1 MGSDGLLSRT
11 CFREY
16 DIRGVYGRDLDE
28 GGAYRV
34 GLALGEYLRCG
45 DVVVGRDGRL
55 SSPQL
60 ASGVVE
66 GLLDRGCSVLDIG
79 VVPTPAFYWAVR
91 RLEAKGGA
99 MVTASH
105 NPPEWNGF
113 KLVREGAKPL
123 ARGFGLE
130 VVEELALSD
139 PSTLVSGEKGIRR
152 GLEILGEYVTEIAS
166 LASVGGSHRVA
177 VDASSGVAALT
188 APQALSRIGCDVR
201 VLNGEV
207 DGRFPSHPPEPLPE
221 YLEELVDEVRRGS
234 YELGVAFD
242 GDGDRSAYVDD
253 RGRVLTGDQAL
264 AILSMMYLEDNPGG
278 AVVFDVS
285 SSSVVRDVVE
295 ELGGVPVEV
304 RVGSAFVKEKMLEV
318 GAVLGGERSGHMY
331 FSELGGTDD
340 ATFAALKMVEV
351 VDRLGPLSI
360 LVDSLPRYHMTS
372 ASVECPDELKRAMVE
387 AVASRIAEAAD
398 RVDRLDG
405 VKAWFGGSWVLIRA
419 SNTQPLIRVTAES
432 KSREEAERLVNE
444 VLRMLREVRLDGR
457 REGR

>member
-1 MGSDGLLSRT
+1 MEGEGLLART

-16 DIRGVYGRDLDE
+16 DIRGFYGRDLDE
-28 GGAYRV
+28 RGAYRV
-34 GLALGEYLRCG
+34 GLAFGRYLGCG

-55 SSPQL
+55 SSPGL
-60 ASGVVE
+60 ASGIAE
-66 GLLDRGCSVLDIG
+66 GLLDAGCAVLDVG
-79 VVPTPAFYWAVR
+79 RVPTPTLYWAVR
-91 RLEAKGGA
+91 RLGAGGGV

-113 KLVREGAKPL
+113 KLVGRDAKPI

-130 VVEELALSD
+130 DVEKLAFSD
-139 PSTLVSGEKGIRR
+139 PRDLRSEEKGSRR
-152 GLEILGEYVTEIAS
+152 ELEIVGDYIDEVTQLTSIEGE
-166 LASVGGSHRVA
+166 HRVA
-177 VDASSGVAALT
+177 VDASNGVAALT
-188 APQALSRIGCDVR
+188 APEALRRVGCHVR
-201 VLNGEV
+201 VLNGEI

-221 YLEELVDEVRRGS
+221 HLGELVDEVLGGN

-242 GDGDRSAYVDD
+242 GDGDRSTYVDD
-253 RGRVLTGDQAL
+253 RGRALTGDQAL
-264 AILSMMYLEDNPGG
+264 AILSKMYLEDHPGG

-295 ELGGVPVEV
+295 EFGGIPVEV

-318 GAVLGGERSGHMY
+318 GAVLGGERSGHLY
-331 FSELGGTDD
+331 FSELGGMDD

-351 VDRLGPLSI
+351 VDRLGPLSA
-360 LVDSLPRYHMTS
+360 LVDSLPRYHMIS
-372 ASVECPDELKRAMVE
+372 ATVECPDERKREVVE
-387 AVASRIAEAAD
+387 AVAERMVEVAD

-432 KSREEAERLVNE
+432 KTREEAERLVNE
-444 VLRMLREVRLDGR
+444 ALKAVEEVRSGGR
-457 REGR
+457 RR